1 MRPLIYGEDSWPLNV
16 EVDPPKHERPV
27 YGSVDL
33 ELAGPEG
40 ATRRSVGPR
49 QIRARAAMATRGRL
63 PPRAEALGDSAATA
77 TNQQS
82 RRRSGGG
89 WWRARAA
96 VSDSPITS
104 IETAANSPDRGWRRS
119 ASLLVPI

>member
-16 EVDPPKHERPV
+16 EVDPPNHERPV

-40 ATRRSVGPR
+40 IRRRSVGPR

-77 TNQQS
+77 CGLNGS
-82 RRRSGGG
+82 MHHCGRVKIVIASGPPAPVEE
-89 WWRARAA
+89 WA
-96 VSDSPITS
+96 
-104 IETAANSPDRGWRRS
+104 TACRVAPVG
-119 ASLLVPI
+119 I